1 MAELYDILDANEID
15 GQAKDIQ
22 VVAISHDAEWTKVL
36 VQPAQELPEGN
47 YDFVYSFQTLSDT
60 TAKDFEVRMTGGVVL
75 PAIDFHIDKL
85 SGYSQHMYGFNL
97 SWDGG
102 PFNLDIEMARKN
114 DTFTMMCE
122 FVEFSLTRRS

>member
-22 VVAISHDAEWTKVL
+22 VTAVKDDIDWTKVL

-60 TAKDFEVRMTGGVVL
+60 TGKDFEVRMTAGVIL

-85 SGYSQHMYGFNL
+85 M
-97 SWDGG
+97 
-102 PFNLDIEMARKN
+102 
-114 DTFTMMCE
+114 
-122 FVEFSLTRRS
+122 